1 MNILFAGTIESMFQT
16 GTQRLRALKHIGYDA
31 TGVSITEAQRESR
44 VLSYIRRFVSQPM
57 YERLLEPNARAVSK
71 IILDGADQVKPDII
85 WLEWPRMVPA
95 STLVE
100 LRKRFPNVIIASYQD
115 DNPFGVRRFAKYG
128 WQRFFDAMPNYDIHL
143 VKRQSDVAEYMALGA
158 KKVEVHQTGF
168 SEDLYY
174 PEAVA
179 PETVRHPV
187 IFVGTALDHRVGFL
201 DRLTGEMGVEVH
213 IYGKRWERTPL
224 YANRKELLHGFL
236 SETGYRQSVC
246 GAKIALGFVSHS
258 NLDEYAGRTFEVP
271 ACGTMFLVERT
282 PAQQEIYVEDKEVV
296 FFDTAE
302 ECRDKI
308 KYYLS
313 HDEEREKIAAG
324 GLARSKEYGFRARM
338 EEAISVIANCNQS

>member
-1 MNILFAGTIESMFQT
+1 MRILLAGTIENMSQT
-16 GTQRLRALKHIGYDA
+16 GSQRLRALQQIGYEA
-31 TGVSITEAQRESR
+31 TGVSIFEAQRESR
-44 VLSYIRRFVSQPM
+44 GLAYIRRFVSQPI
-57 YERLLEPNARAVSK
+57 YERLLEPNARRASK
-71 IILDGADQVKPDII
+71 IILDSADQLKPDII
-85 WLEWPRMVPA
+85 WLEWPRMIPP
-95 STLVE
+95 STLIE
-100 LRKRFPNVIIASYQD
+100 LRKRHPNVIIASYQD
-115 DNPFGVRRFAKYG
+115 DNPFGVRRFAKYS
-128 WQRFFDAMPNYDIHL
+128 WQRFFDAIPYYDIHL

-168 SEDLYY
+168 SEDLYF
-174 PEAVA
+174 PEPVA
-179 PETVRHPV
+179 PETVCHPV

-201 DRLTGEMGVEVH
+201 DRLTGELGVEVN

-224 YANRKELLHGFL
+224 YTNRKHLLHGFL

-271 ACGTMFLVERT
+271 ACGTLFLVERT

-296 FFDTAE
+296 FFDTLE

-308 KYYLS
+308 HYYLS
-313 HDEEREKIAAG
+313 HDEERERIAAG

-338 EEAISVIANCNQS
+338 EEAIGVVKNSKQG